1 VPSYQVSDYASLE
14 RDADMGFYF
23 SSPVL
28 GQVFPRLPNT
38 LNVGFIHCRSGKKLP
53 SQIAEWLDSD
63 LESPVIYISMGSI
76 VQLSDSALDLFQQVF
91 ERLPV
96 RVLWK
101 RDIDSID
108 TKFYKSSWFPQQ
120 NLLASGKVDL
130 FITQLGMVSLQE
142 TIYHAVPVLGIP
154 MTYEQRINKNIVT
167 DKNIGL
173 VVQPSDLSYITLIS
187 KISELLESKRYK
199 ANIEK
204 LSYLVKDSKST
215 ALEEAVWWSEYTMK
229 HKGCTHLKSTF
240 RHSANLVKANVI
252 FLVVQVVLLSFIMC
266 YLLYVIIMKYKL

>member
-1 VPSYQVSDYASLE
+1 MLTWDSIFRLQFWDI
-14 RDADMGFYF
+14 
-23 SSPVL
+23 
-28 GQVFPRLPNT
+28 PRLPNT

-173 VVQPSDLSYITLIS
+173 VVQPSDLSYINLIS